1 MQSYT
6 VDEMMAFRPRYSREQ
21 VADLWA
27 GRERLSLLE
36 ILDLDIPAA
45 DRIWGTTRSGDHL
58 PAFAA
63 MVAARAVRNHCLS
76 CGIPVVE
83 TWAAKWLSGA
93 DRTAE
98 AAASAWWA
106 EAAAE
111 AAAEAGCVWEAAEWV
126 AENAAEED
134 ENATEAERELQIE
147 DMKTAIARHN

>member
-63 MVAARAVRNHCLS
+63 MVAARAVRNH
-76 CGIPVVE
+76 
-83 TWAAKWLSGA
+83 LSGA
-93 DRTAE
+93 DGTAE

-111 AAAEAGCVWEAAEWV
+111 AAAAAGCVWEAAEWV

-147 DMKTAIARHN
+147 DMKTAITRHN